1 MTALCVSSNSNF
13 FYEILQFSAQPIS
26 AGIEP
31 FLNIFSSEIV
41 FFLLTS
47 YFFIYLLLC
56 FSFMF
61 LLLLRTRSFDLICV
75 SVGRLVAS
83 STRRPQFASSH
94 RQNLYW
100 TFFKMAIPGLFFFI
114 FVFSIQLT
122 VHTQYK
128 VLPMTGFELQTS
140 GIGSDRSTIWA
151 TTICLLSTVLKRRK
165 RGRDR
170 PIKRFATD

>member
-1 MTALCVSSNSNF
+1 MSQCQKRDFGKHYVPNYSLLKNSTLIGYTYLSHVTCKIQSNCLISDQYFSVKFVYDVSSCDVVRSTYRRMTALCVSSNSNF

-47 YFFIYLLLC
+47 YFFILLLLC

-94 RQNLYW
+94 RQNLY
-100 TFFKMAIPGLFFFI
+100 
-114 FVFSIQLT
+114 
-122 VHTQYK
+122 
-128 VLPMTGFELQTS
+128 
-140 GIGSDRSTIWA
+140 
-151 TTICLLSTVLKRRK
+151 
-165 RGRDR
+165 
-170 PIKRFATD
+170 